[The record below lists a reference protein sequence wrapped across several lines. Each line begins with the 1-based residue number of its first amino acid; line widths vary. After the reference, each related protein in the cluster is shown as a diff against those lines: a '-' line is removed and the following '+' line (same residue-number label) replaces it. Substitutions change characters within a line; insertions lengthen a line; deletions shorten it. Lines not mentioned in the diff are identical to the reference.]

1 MAKPFII
8 LPLKQKNEFINDS
21 EYIKYCKKRYIQKN
35 NYLYRERQKQKAILN
50 TGNLCLLLSN

>member
-21 EYIKYCKKRYIQKN
+21 EYIKYCKKIYTK
-35 NYLYRERQKQKAILN
+35 K
-50 TGNLCLLLSN
+50 